1 MPNEFIADKKGVI
14 MKKLISLTIMT
25 MVLLAVGNHLLPAQA
40 TPIKPANFGD
50 KFPDFTLAA
59 IQGGEIALSAL
70 KGKNV
75 MIVFS
80 RGRVNDHWCQICHY
94 QYAELAE
101 LEKALQFRKK
111 YNLEVL
117 FVLPYDKATV
127 QHWVDIFP
135 DQMAVIEKWKNPSAE
150 ELKNPRTKAW
160 MEQVRLLLPKSIPV
174 SKENIPVP
182 FPILVDGERKLSQG
196 LQLFTLFWDYSYV
209 EQNVSTVF
217 ILDGDGKVRLKYYS
231 QGTTD
236 RPGAEFLLKFIERM
250 L

>member
-1 MPNEFIADKKGVI
+1 
-14 MKKLISLTIMT
+14 MKKSLPRIAF
-25 MVLLAVGNHLLPAQA
+25 VLFLAIAGSALLPAQA
-40 TPIKPANFGD
+40 EPITPANLGD
-50 KFPDFTLAA
+50 RFPAFALAA
-59 IQGGEIALSAL
+59 VQGGEVSLAAL

-75 MIVFS
+75 MIVFP
-80 RGRVNDHWCQICHY
+80 RGRVDDHWCQICHY

-117 FVLPYDKATV
+117 FVLPYDQATV
-127 QHWVDIFP
+127 RHWVDIFP
-135 DQMAVIEKWKNPSAE
+135 EQLAVIDKWKNPTEE
-150 ELKNPRTKAW
+150 ELKNPRARVW
-160 MEQVRLLLPKSIPV
+160 MEKARALLPKKLLA

-196 LQLFTLFWDYSYV
+196 LQLFTLSWDYSYV

-217 ILDGDGKVRLKYYS
+217 ILDGEGRVRFKYYS

-236 RPGAEFLLKFIERM
+236 RPGADFLLKFIERM

>member
-1 MPNEFIADKKGVI
+1 
-14 MKKLISLTIMT
+14 MKKCSLVVL
-25 MVLLAVGNHLLPAQA
+25 VLLVLIAGAALLPAQPA
-40 TPIKPANFGD
+40 PIKPANLGD
-50 KFPDFTLAA
+50 KFPDFTLPA

-75 MIVFS
+75 MIVFP
-80 RGRVNDHWCQICHY
+80 RGRVDDHWCQICHY

-111 YNLEVL
+111 HNLEVL
-117 FVLPYDKATV
+117 FVLPYDQATV

-135 DQMAVIEKWKNPSAE
+135 EQIAVIEKWKNPSAE
-150 ELKNPRTKAW
+150 ELKNPRAKAW
-160 MEQVRLLLPKSIPV
+160 MEQVRQLLPKSILV

-209 EQNVSTVF
+209 EQNVATVF

-236 RPGAEFLLKFIERM
+236 RPGAEFLLKFVERM

>member
-1 MPNEFIADKKGVI
+1 
-14 MKKLISLTIMT
+14 MKKIT
-25 MVLLAVGNHLLPAQA
+25 LLALMLLLVIAGTALLPAQA
-40 TPIKPANFGD
+40 EPIQPANFGTV
-50 KFPDFTLAA
+50 FPGFSLPAV
-59 IQGGEIALSAL
+59 QGGEVSLAAL

-75 MIVFS
+75 LLVFP
-80 RGRVNDHWCQICHY
+80 RGRVADHWCQICHY

-101 LEKALQFRKK
+101 LEKTLQFRKK
-111 YNLEVL
+111 YNLEVI
-117 FVLPYDKATV
+117 FVLPYDQATV

-135 DQMAVIEKWKNPSAE
+135 EQMAVIEGWKNPSAE
-150 ELKNPRTKAW
+150 ELKNPRVKSW
-160 MEQVRLLLPKSIPV
+160 MEKVRLFMPKKFSL

-196 LQLFTLFWDYSYV
+196 LQLFTMSWDYSYV
-209 EQNVSTVF
+209 EQNVATVF

-236 RPGAEFLLKFIERM
+236 RPGAEYLLKFVERM

>member
-1 MPNEFIADKKGVI
+1 

-25 MVLLAVGNHLLPAQA
+25 MVLLAVGNHLLPAQS

>member
-1 MPNEFIADKKGVI
+1 

-25 MVLLAVGNHLLPAQA
+25 MVLLAVGIHLLPAQA

-50 KFPDFTLAA
+50 KFPDFTLPA
-59 IQGGEIALSAL
+59 IQGGEIALSSL

-75 MIVFS
+75 MIIFP
-80 RGRVNDHWCQICHY
+80 RGRVDDHWCQICHY

-101 LEKALQFRKK
+101 LEKAMQFRKK

-117 FVLPYDKATV
+117 FVLPYDQATV
-127 QHWVDIFP
+127 RHWVDIFP
-135 DQMAVIEKWKNPSAE
+135 EQMAVIEKWKNPSAE
-150 ELKNPRTKAW
+150 ELKNPRAKAW
-160 MEQVRLLLPKSIPV
+160 MEQVRLLLPKSILV
-174 SKENIPVP
+174 SKENLPVP
-182 FPILVDGERKLSQG
+182 FPILVDGERRLSQG

-217 ILDGDGKVRLKYYS
+217 ILDGEGRVRLKYFS